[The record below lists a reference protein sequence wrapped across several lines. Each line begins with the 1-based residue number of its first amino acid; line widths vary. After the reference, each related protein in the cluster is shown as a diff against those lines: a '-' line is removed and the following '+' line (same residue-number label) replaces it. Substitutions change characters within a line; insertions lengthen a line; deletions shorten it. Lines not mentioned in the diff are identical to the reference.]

1 MRRLVF
7 AFAVAL
13 MLVSP
18 AAGADVGI
26 QAYELPRGGGYPHD
40 VAVGAD
46 GIVWY
51 TAQRDGKLYNCRDV
65 QEMQCT
71 ITSGPG
77 SGKSVKV
84 NR

>member
-1 MRRLVF
+1 MKLPILARLTL
-7 AFAVAL
+7 ATGL
-13 MLVSP
+13 LLST
-18 AAGADVGI
+18 AAWADDPPVTCPSS
-26 QAYELPRGGGYPHD
+26 ACTCKTVKVYSCE
-40 VAVGAD
+40 AKS
-46 GIVWY
+46 
-51 TAQRDGKLYNCRDV
+51 DGKLYNCRDV